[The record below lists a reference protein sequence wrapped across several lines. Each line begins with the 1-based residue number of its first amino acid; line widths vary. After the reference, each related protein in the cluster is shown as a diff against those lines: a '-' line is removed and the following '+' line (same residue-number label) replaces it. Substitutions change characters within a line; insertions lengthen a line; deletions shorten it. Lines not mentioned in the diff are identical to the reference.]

1 MNFYV
6 VDGCRT
12 VEPNLQQS
20 FFGNLMVPDFG
31 GLVEATL
38 AAAGEGGAP
47 SSPSSDVD
55 SVFGTLRGG
64 FAGTV
69 RRSLHPVQDR
79 HLIPVNAKRPMSQ
92 LSRPGLMMTC

>member
-1 MNFYV
+1 
-6 VDGCRT
+6 
-12 VEPNLQQS
+12 
-20 FFGNLMVPDFG
+20 MVPDFG

-38 AAAGEGGAP
+38 AAAAEGGAP

-69 RRSLHPVQDR
+69 RHSH
-79 HLIPVNAKRPMSQ
+79 HLVKGLCLPPANDERLILR
-92 LSRPGLMMTC
+92 LSRPGLMLSCSWQQLPSFLYSWNWD